1 MNVFIGMFLS
11 GKDIMNY
18 NGIVYNHISLLFL
31 YLGRNCDKTTNGR
44 QIDPESFTLQG
55 KETIKIHEEPGKVLG
70 DFVNYLPKQ

>member
-11 GKDIMNY
+11 GKDIMIIM
-18 NGIVYNHISLLFL
+18 GSFTIICHCCFL
-31 YLGRNCDKTTNGR
+31 YLGRNSDKTTNGR